1 MRKLLIIAIILF
13 SICSLTFASDTGGAF
28 SPLILNARAAGMG
41 EAYVAV
47 SDDLGALIYNPAGL
61 IYVPEKVFGF
71 NHLQIPEGFTRV
83 EFIGGNI
90 NLNTISIGLGFQ
102 TKGITNSEELLFPFS
117 ESALQ
122 LSIAK
127 SINPNLTIGSTL
139 YLYLATLDTGNG
151 TGFGMDLGLLY
162 NLNPNIKIGAVLY
175 NPISFISWSTGTTES
190 AGRQD
195 LVLGSSFKFQ
205 LANIPILFAFDFSL
219 FDKMY
224 FYQRIRLGLEFN
236 VPNTPL
242 SLRTGYNGEKNS
254 LSMGIG
260 LKIQK
265 FQFDYA
271 FLYTKDLSNQHVIGL
286 ALEF

>member
-1 MRKLLIIAIILF
+1 MRKILIISIILF
-13 SICSLTFASDTGGAF
+13 SIFSLTFASDTGGAF

-41 EAYVAV
+41 EAYVAI

-61 IYVPEKVFGF
+61 VNIKEKVVGF

-83 EFIGGNI
+83 EFIGGSI
-90 NLNTISIGLGFQ
+90 NLNTISLGLGFQ
-102 TKGITNSEELLFPFS
+102 TKGITNPEELLFPFS
-117 ESALQ
+117 ENALQ

-127 SINPNLTIGSTL
+127 SINPNLSIGSTF
-139 YLYLATLDTGNG
+139 YLYLATLDTGSA
-151 TGFGMDLGLLY
+151 TGFGLDLSILY
-162 NLNPNIKIGAVLY
+162 NLNPNIKIGAVFY
-175 NPISFISWSTGTTES
+175 NPISLISWSTGTTES

-205 LANIPILFAFDFSL
+205 LANIPILFAFDFSF

-224 FYQRIRLGLEFN
+224 FYQRLRLGLEIN
-236 VPNTPL
+236 IPNTPL
-242 SLRTGYNGEKNS
+242 TLRTGYNGEKNS

-265 FQFDYA
+265 IQFDYA